1 MIGNS
6 TLKYNDITLVFKNKE
21 ELNIPNKAVNQITLS
36 NEWMFKMKIKGS
48 NNYKWTPIYDYVK
61 LEFNKDKLDEQTIK
75 TIIEHK
81 DLLLIKTIE
90 NDQIIEKYVA
100 WGNNSRF
107 SKFNNLQKN
116 EENLF
121 YINISSCK

>member
-1 MIGNS
+1 MVLNNG
-6 TLKYNDITLVFKNKE
+6 ITLVFKNKE
-21 ELNIPNKAVNQITLS
+21 ELNIPKETINQINLS
-36 NEWMFKMKIKGS
+36 NEWMFKKKIKDS
-48 NNYKWTPIYDYVK
+48 NSHTWTPIYDYIK

-75 TIIEHK
+75 TIIKHK

-90 NDQIIEKYVA
+90 NNKIIEKYIA

-107 SKFNNLQKN
+107 SKFNNLQNN

-121 YINISSCK
+121 YIKISSCKIDK

>member
-1 MIGNS
+1 MVLNNG
-6 TLKYNDITLVFKNKE
+6 ITLVFKNKE
-21 ELNIPNKAVNQITLS
+21 ELNIPKEAINQINLS
-36 NEWMFKMKIKGS
+36 NEWMFKKKIKGS
-48 NNYKWTPIYDYVK
+48 NSHIWTPIYDYIK
-61 LEFNKDKLDEQTIK
+61 LEFNKEKLDEQVIK
-75 TIIEHK
+75 TIIKHK

-90 NDQIIEKYVA
+90 NNKIIEKYIA

-121 YINISSCK
+121 YIKISSCKIGK